1 MGGEIKTSPVKFTY
15 VDGGKR
21 QTGTINVQSGLAFEV
36 PTGDGHQKFKVGSD
50 GKIYDEKGN
59 QVNTVAVEKQYY
71 ATLQGMAQTTEKDG
85 KGFNLT
91 DADIAAATTRDTK
104 AGEDRTAKINMR
116 LNANGS
122 ARRTHYRDGLWDNSA
137 KDGKYDVTLS
147 DSGTGQ
153 KNRKTVT
160 VYSSNYEQ
168 KQKQLDEAYESK
180 HWLRKYFQSRE
191 SYELSNPRDY

>member
-21 QTGTINVQSGLAFEV
+21 QTGTINVQPGVAFEV
-36 PTGDGHQKFKVGSD
+36 PTVDGYQKFIVGSD
-50 GKIYDEKGN
+50 GKIYKNGN
-59 QVNTVAVEKQYY
+59 RIKAVEVEKQYY

-91 DADIAAATTRDTK
+91 DADIAAATTRDLK
-104 AGEDRTAKINMR
+104 AGEDRTIKINMR

-137 KDGKYDVTLS
+137 KDGKYGVTVS
-147 DSGTGQ
+147 DPGTGQ
-153 KNRKTVT
+153 KNRRTVS

-168 KQKQLDEAYESK
+168 KQKQLDKAYENK

>member
-21 QTGTINVQSGLAFEV
+21 QTGTINVQPGVAFEV
-36 PTGDGHQKFKVGSD
+36 PRGDGHQKFKVGSD

-59 QVNTVAVEKQYY
+59 HINAVAVEKQYY

-104 AGEDRTAKINMR
+104 AGEDRTTKINMR

-137 KDGKYDVTLS
+137 KDGKYDVTVS
-147 DSGTGQ
+147 DPGTGQ

-168 KQKQLDEAYESK
+168 KQKQLDEAYENK
-180 HWLRKYFQSRE
+180 HWIRKYFQSRE

>member
-21 QTGTINVQSGLAFEV
+21 RTGTINVQSGLAFEV

-59 QVNTVAVEKQYY
+59 RINAVAVEKQYY

-91 DADIAAATTRDTK
+91 DADIAAATTSDQD
-104 AGEDRTAKINMR
+104 AGDKRTAVINMR

-137 KDGKYDVTLS
+137 KDGKYDVTVS
-147 DSGTGQ
+147 DPGSGQ

-168 KQKQLDEAYESK
+168 KQKQLNDAYENK
-180 HWLRKYFQSRE
+180 HWFRSLFQSRE

>member
-21 QTGTINVQSGLAFEV
+21 QTGTINVQPGIAFEV
-36 PTGDGHQKFKVGSD
+36 PTGDGYQKFKVGSD
-50 GKIYDEKGN
+50 GKIYDKNGN
-59 QVNTVAVEKQYY
+59 RINAVAVEKQYY

-91 DADIAAATTRDTK
+91 DADIAAATTRDLK
-104 AGEDRTAKINMR
+104 AGEDRTIKINMR

-122 ARRTHYRDGLWDNSA
+122 PRRTHFDNAKWDNSA

-147 DSGTGQ
+147 DPGTGQ
-153 KNRKTVT
+153 KNRRTVS

-168 KQKQLDEAYESK
+168 KQKQLDKAYEDK
-180 HWLRKYFQSRE
+180 HWIRSLFQSRE
-191 SYELSNPRDY
+191 SYELRNPRDY

>member
-21 QTGTINVQSGLAFEV
+21 QTGTINVQPGVAFEV
-36 PTGDGHQKFKVGSD
+36 PTGDGYQKFKVGSD
-50 GKIYDEKGN
+50 GKIYKNGN
-59 QVNTVAVEKQYY
+59 RIKAVEVEKQYY

-91 DADIAAATTRDTK
+91 DADIDAATTRDLK
-104 AGEDRTAKINMR
+104 AGEDRTTKINMR

-137 KDGKYDVTLS
+137 KDGKYDVTVS
-147 DSGTGQ
+147 DPGTGQ
-153 KNRKTVT
+153 KNRRTVS

-168 KQKQLDEAYESK
+168 NQKQLDEAYKRK
-180 HWLRKYFQSRE
+180 HPIRSLFQSRG
-191 SYELSNPRDY
+191 SYEATNHRDY

>member
-1 MGGEIKTSPVKFTY
+1 MASIFSRIIAGEIPCYKVAEDDKYFAFLDINPLTKGHTLVVPKQE
-15 VDGGKR
+15 VDY
-21 QTGTINVQSGLAFEV
+21 IFDL
-36 PTGDGHQKFKVGSD
+36 DD
-50 GKIYDEKGN
+50 
-59 QVNTVAVEKQYY
+59 

-104 AGEDRTAKINMR
+104 AGEDRTTKINMR

-137 KDGKYDVTLS
+137 KDGKYDVTVS
-147 DSGTGQ
+147 DPGTGQ

-168 KQKQLDEAYESK
+168 KQKQLDEAYENK
-180 HWLRKYFQSRE
+180 HWIRKYFQSRE